1 MEGYPT
7 KVDHPHLRPSKPEGS
22 QIMAD
27 LKIQVYKTGKK
38 KPETVVTISLKI
50 LRFATRLLPQK
61 AMSALKT
68 EGIDLDEIISLAEK
82 EGITGKL
89 VEVEKEGERIVIS
102 VE

>member
-7 KVDHPHLRPSKPEGS
+7 NVDQPHLRPSKPEGS

-61 AMSALKT
+61 AMLALKT

-89 VEVEKEGERIVIS
+89 VEVKKEGERIVIS

>member
-1 MEGYPT
+1 
-7 KVDHPHLRPSKPEGS
+7 
-22 QIMAD
+22 MAD

-68 EGIDLDEIISLAEK
+68 EGIDLNESSAWQK
-82 EGITGKL
+82 KKASR
-89 VEVEKEGERIVIS
+89 VS
-102 VE
+102 

>member
-1 MEGYPT
+1 
-7 KVDHPHLRPSKPEGS
+7 
-22 QIMAD
+22 MAD

-50 LRFATRLLPQK
+50 LRIATRLLPQK

-89 VEVEKEGERIVIS
+89 VEVKKEGERLVIS

>member
-1 MEGYPT
+1 
-7 KVDHPHLRPSKPEGS
+7 
-22 QIMAD
+22 MAD

-61 AMSALKT
+61 AMLALKT

-89 VEVEKEGERIVIS
+89 VEVKIEGERIVIS